1 VEDKKTRRKE
11 NMAIQRETK
20 PRILVAETESDFIE
34 TAREAFKDYSEV
46 TFASSLKTALDR
58 ATTEAPDIIIV
69 GYLEPQGTSFE
80 LHRKLREEQLTQ
92 DIPLVVV
99 DVRPEEHS
107 RKGWKREEGMRMEAD
122 DYISRPVEPDELKET
137 VETILRKDSSRPME
151 LAEVAEQMEVILKRI
166 NKIEEMLVS

>member
-1 VEDKKTRRKE
+1 
-11 NMAIQRETK
+11 MA
-20 PRILVAETESDFIE
+20 RILVAETESDFIE
-34 TAREAFKDYSEV
+34 TAREAFKDCSEV
-46 TFASSLKTALDR
+46 TFTSSLKTALDR
-58 ATTEAPDIIIV
+58 ATAEEPDVIII
-69 GYLEPQGTSFE
+69 GYLEPRGTSFE
-80 LHRKLREEQLTQ
+80 LHRKLREKQPTQ

-107 RKGWKREEGMRMEAD
+107 RKGWKREEGMLMEAD
-122 DYISRPVEPDELKET
+122 DYISRPIEPADLKET

>member
-1 VEDKKTRRKE
+1 MTVKQEAR
-11 NMAIQRETK
+11 
-20 PRILVAETESDFIE
+20 PRILVAEVEADFIE
-34 TAREAFKDYSEV
+34 TAREAFKDYFEV
-46 TFASSLKTALDR
+46 TFASNLKSALDR
-58 ATTEAPDIIIV
+58 ATAEEPDIIII
-69 GYLEPQGTSFE
+69 GYLEPRGASFE
-80 LHRKLREEQLTQ
+80 LHRKLREKQPTQ

-122 DYISRPVEPDELKET
+122 DYISRPIEPADLRET
-137 VETILRKDSSRPME
+137 VETILRKDDSRPME